1 MALLSSDGRKQRQ
14 KTSKDNRGIE
24 IGLATK
30 IAMRN
35 GKEKF

>member
-1 MALLSSDGRKQRQ
+1 MALLNSDGRKLGQE
-14 KTSKDNRGIE
+14 TSKDNRGIE